1 MAILR
6 TKWCRDDHPTRRH
19 CSRDDHPKSYNMH
32 EKIHGCL
39 VFKCGVEGSPL
50 LSVRCQEYAWRL
62 CFSPKFKVQVLLN
75 TEEGSQVIHTCYP
88 AWALHCVRP
97 LRIANIG
104 ILQTLDGASNAYPLC
119 LVYESGRL
127 LGPVQESRSGK
138 GLEKPGAA

>member
-1 MAILR
+1 MTILK
-6 TKWCRDDHPTRRH
+6 TKWCRDGHPTRPH
-19 CSRDDHPKSYNMH
+19 YSRGDHPKSYNMH

-75 TEEGSQVIHTCYP
+75 TEESSQVIHTCYP

-97 LRIANIG
+97 LTPNFKV
-104 ILQTLDGASNAYPLC
+104 TDDG
-119 LVYESGRL
+119 
-127 LGPVQESRSGK
+127 
-138 GLEKPGAA
+138 GAGEGGAFERNKFRK